1 MIITKWAHAIREM
14 LMFGIGR
21 ETFHAC
27 AKKSNTSYNIIQKY
41 LLNSTVSMLFS

>member
-1 MIITKWAHAIREM
+1 MIITKWVHAIREI
-14 LMFGIGR
+14 LMFGR

-27 AKKSNTSYNIIQKY
+27 AKKSNTAYNIIQKY